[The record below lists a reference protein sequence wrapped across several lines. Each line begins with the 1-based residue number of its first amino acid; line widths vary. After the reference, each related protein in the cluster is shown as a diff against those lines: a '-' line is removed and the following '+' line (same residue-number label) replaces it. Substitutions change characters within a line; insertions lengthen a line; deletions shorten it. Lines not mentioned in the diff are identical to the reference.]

1 MEHGNGSTVHEVN
14 RFLTLQRRQQQAFP
28 PHVVCTWDIYIAP
41 LYTELQQHMLILPR
55 TYLNGEVLQLFVGSQ
70 KLRFTEVYFESYL
83 STEVY

>member
-1 MEHGNGSTVHEVN
+1 MDLLYMRLTDFLRFSDDNSKASHHMLSVHGIY
-14 RFLTLQRRQQQAFP
+14 
-28 PHVVCTWDIYIAP
+28 IYIAP

>member
-1 MEHGNGSTVHEVN
+1 
-14 RFLTLQRRQQQAFP
+14 
-28 PHVVCTWDIYIAP
+28 
-41 LYTELQQHMLILPR
+41 MLILPR